1 MWSDRREVFSGDG
14 MSGIEKCGSVCGD
27 NDKHKRKT
35 KAGGLIASGRSDCV
49 GFERSGAQGCEVHIE
64 SKIFTKLYIFFD
76 NHFTCKPN
84 TGNHF
89 PEHNQTIENS
99 FVPKNI
105 FT

>member
-1 MWSDRREVFSGDG
+1 MFPKNTLNKIPKTAIGCLGGPENILVDCKIERE
-14 MSGIEKCGSVCGD
+14 
-27 NDKHKRKT
+27 R
-35 KAGGLIASGRSDCV
+35 
-49 GFERSGAQGCEVHIE
+49 ERERERE

-105 FT
+105 LT